1 MSLTPYVFIIFKEI
15 NMDIFISIITFFNF
29 ITFLYILIGID
40 INYSDHAIKKAYT
53 FFFSVF
59 ILMVFTMIV
68 PFNLSLLTN
77 LLELLSIITI
87 IYLYIILKKKSVL
100 TKKNQTMFVLFFFT
114 QCIYIVL
121 NYLIK

>member
-1 MSLTPYVFIIFKEI
+1 MALTPYVFIIFKEI

-40 INYSDHAIKKAYT
+40 INYSDHACKKKAYT

-77 LLELLSIITI
+77 LLELLSILLLIF
-87 IYLYIILKKKSVL
+87 IYNFKKEISFKK
-100 TKKNQTMFVLFFFT
+100 KKNQTMFVLFFFT

-121 NYLIK
+121 NYLI